1 MAIELNARLSA
12 YTKAGNGNTPTP
24 TPIDVHLYQHC
35 LIVSGF
41 FGNIP
46 QGESSAEYKI
56 TIITNIYLSTNT
68 KITEDNIKDLLYT
81 NNASDLNAG
90 NKNLIVYN
98 GVSTIRKNS
107 EAEKITSGSICIL
120 EDENNVKQLC
130 YFDMIEGPLPYQ
142 PNQTPIII
150 DTVLQII

>member
-12 YTKAGNGNTPTP
+12 YTKAGNGRTPTN
-24 TPIDVHLYQHC
+24 VHLYQHC

-56 TIITNIYLSTNT
+56 NIITNIYLSTNT

-81 NNASDLNAG
+81 NNASDIDAG

-98 GVSTIRKNS
+98 GVSTIRKS
-107 EAEKITSGSICIL
+107 GEAEKITSGSIGIF

-130 YFDMIEGPLPYQ
+130 YFDMIEGPLQAQ
-142 PNQTPIII
+142 PNQAPIII

>member
-1 MAIELNARLSA
+1 MAIELNTRLSA
-12 YTKAGNGNTPTP
+12 YTKTSNGRTPTP
-24 TPIDVHLYQHC
+24 TPINAHLYQHC
-35 LIVSGF
+35 LIVRGF

-56 TIITNIYLSTNT
+56 TIVTNIYLSTDT

-81 NNASDLNAG
+81 NNVSDLDAG

-107 EAEKITSGSICIL
+107 EAEKITSGSIGIFE
-120 EDENNVKQLC
+120 EDNVKQLC
-130 YFDMIEGPLPYQ
+130 YFDMIEGPLQAQ
-142 PNQTPIII
+142 PNQMPIII
-150 DTVLQII
+150 DTVIQII